1 MNRAASILVILLV
14 LGSATGITID
24 RHFCGGAVVDVRLA
38 VDDKHA
44 TCGMEQDGMT
54 CTHASAF
61 KNNCCHNVLSIFS
74 VSDYSISSILT
85 IDKPL
90 DSVSHILFQAP
101 EVNLF
106 NSSRNL
112 LTVNDAGPPGSD
124 LFLPD
129 QQSILCIFRI

>member
-24 RHFCGGAVVDVRLA
+24 RHFCGGEVVDVRLA

-44 TCGMEQDGMT
+44 TCGMEQDYIA
-54 CTHASAF
+54 CTNASEF
-61 KNNCCHNVLSIFS
+61 KNNCCQNVLSKFS
-74 VSDYSISSILT
+74 VSDYSISSILM

-90 DSVSHILFQAP
+90 SPVTHILCQTP
-101 EVNLF
+101 EVSLI
-106 NSSRNL
+106 NSFRNP
-112 LTVNDAGPPGSD
+112 LTVNDTGPPGSD